1 MIDEATERGDRFSHD
16 LPDDQETQ
24 PGDGRRRKALSTIR
38 LGVNIDHVATLREA
52 RKTTE
57 PDPVTAAMVAEH
69 GGADQITF
77 HLREDRRHI
86 QNRDARLIS
95 ELAQTRVNM
104 EMAAT
109 TEMQE
114 IALALRPDS
123 VTLVPEKR
131 EEVTTEGGLDL
142 LRMSAAAGPIVKSLK
157 EGGITVAAFLNPDH
171 RADQGGREA
180 RLRRGRDTHG
190 RVRERG
196 DARRSSGRSG
206 RSATRPPRPPSTGS
220 RCTRGTA
227 SPTTTSARSSRSA
240 RSRSSTSATASSRG
254 RCSSGSSRRCGR
266 WRRC

>member
-1 MIDEATERGDRFSHD
+1 
-16 LPDDQETQ
+16 
-24 PGDGRRRKALSTIR
+24 LSTIR

-57 PDPVTAAMVAEH
+57 PDPVTAAMAAEQ

-95 ELAQTRVNM
+95 EIAQTRVNM

-142 LRMSAAAGPIVKSLK
+142 LKMTDRVIPILKTLK
-157 EGGITVAAFLNPDH
+157 EGGIQVAAFLNPDLAQIKEAAKLGFDAVEIH
-171 RADQGGREA
+171 TGEYANAGRAEVDRALRVIREA
-180 RLRRGRDTHG
+180 AAATAKHGLRVHAGHGLTYHNVRPIVEMAEIEELNIGHSIISRAMFVGIEQAVREMATLLRR
-190 RVRERG
+190 
-196 DARRSSGRSG
+196 
-206 RSATRPPRPPSTGS
+206 
-220 RCTRGTA
+220 
-227 SPTTTSARSSRSA
+227 
-240 RSRSSTSATASSRG
+240 
-254 RCSSGSSRRCGR
+254 
-266 WRRC
+266 

>member
-1 MIDEATERGDRFSHD
+1 
-16 LPDDQETQ
+16 
-24 PGDGRRRKALSTIR
+24 LSTIR

-52 RKTTE
+52 RRTTE

-95 ELAQTRVNM
+95 ELAQTKVNM

-142 LRMSAAAGPIVKSLK
+142 LRMSDKTGPILRALK
-157 EGGITVAAFLNPDH
+157 EGGIKVAVFLNPDLSQIKEAAKLGFDAVEIH
-171 RADQGGREA
+171 TGEYANAGRTEVERTLRAIRDAASVTVKQGLKAHAG
-180 RLRRGRDTHG
+180 HG
-190 RVRERG
+190 LTYHNVRPIVEIEEIEELNIGHSIISRAVFVGIEQAVREMAALLKG
-196 DARRSSGRSG
+196 
-206 RSATRPPRPPSTGS
+206 
-220 RCTRGTA
+220 
-227 SPTTTSARSSRSA
+227 
-240 RSRSSTSATASSRG
+240 
-254 RCSSGSSRRCGR
+254 
-266 WRRC
+266 